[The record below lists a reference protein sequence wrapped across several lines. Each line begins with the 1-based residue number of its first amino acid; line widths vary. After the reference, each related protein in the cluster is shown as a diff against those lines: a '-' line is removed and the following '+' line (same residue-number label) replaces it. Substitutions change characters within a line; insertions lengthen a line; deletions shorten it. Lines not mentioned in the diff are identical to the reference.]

1 MNTPWLFSGRILWIP
16 EALIDGKTCRRSP
29 PRNVTDPPRV
39 VGIDDAGPF
48 PEAIGMERPSG
59 AQSGALTG

>member
-1 MNTPWLFSGRILWIP
+1 MEP
-16 EALIDGKTCRRSP
+16 EALIDGKTCLRSP
-29 PRNVTDPPRV
+29 SRNVTDIPRV
-39 VGIDDAGPF
+39 VGIDDAGPI